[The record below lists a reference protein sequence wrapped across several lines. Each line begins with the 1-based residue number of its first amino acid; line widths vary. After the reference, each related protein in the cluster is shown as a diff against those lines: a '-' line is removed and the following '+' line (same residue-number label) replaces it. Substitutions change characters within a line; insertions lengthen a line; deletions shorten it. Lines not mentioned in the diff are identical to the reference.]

1 MNQLKSVC
9 SWVYLSNEANICI
22 NCTRLLEEGQIISIE
37 ELANYFTESVKN
49 DSEILR
55 IHTEELTGQ
64 TADQDK
70 IDRQLLFRGI
80 IRDLERNIVRGNE
93 KRNYLSHI
101 DEIDILSVT
110 TTLEAGVDIGSLQSV
125 WMNNTP
131 PERFNYQQRVGR
143 AGRKN
148 QLFSYSL
155 VNFRDSQHDN
165 YYYEE
170 PRNLVFGPIPKP
182 FITTNQVDI
191 FKRTILVDILDNLE
205 LENVKSSNDSSPD
218 SSGDLGSVS
227 NWSSGDSVE

>member
-1 MNQLKSVC
+1 
-9 SWVYLSNEANICI
+9 
-22 NCTRLLEEGQIISIE
+22 
-37 ELANYFTESVKN
+37 
-49 DSEILR
+49 
-55 IHTEELTGQ
+55 
-64 TADQDK
+64 
-70 IDRQLLFRGI
+70 
-80 IRDLERNIVRGNE
+80 
-93 KRNYLSHI
+93 
-101 DEIDILSVT
+101 
-110 TTLEAGVDIGSLQSV
+110 
-125 WMNNTP
+125 MNNTP

-227 NWSSGDSVE
+227 NWSSGDSVSKLLTQELNSINLEKFYKKHHGGIQADPEYLESLKRELNPSSLIPEITQKLSDFDPEEDDLAAS